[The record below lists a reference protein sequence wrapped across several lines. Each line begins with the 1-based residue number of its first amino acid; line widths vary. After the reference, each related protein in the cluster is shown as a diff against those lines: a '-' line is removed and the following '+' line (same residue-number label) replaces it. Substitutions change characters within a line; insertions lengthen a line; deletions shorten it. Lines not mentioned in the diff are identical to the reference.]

1 MKRILSTLL
10 LVVLS
15 ATLVPAVYAQGGC
28 TDATLTGNYAFNLSG
43 FASPVTPKRGA
54 QPWAVTGVLNLDG
67 AGNISASYAGSIN
80 GGVFT
85 AQTTSGT
92 YTVNSDCTGS
102 VAFTSG
108 DDAGGTYNIVIIG
121 GGTEVFILSTQAH
134 TTATGDAKKQ

>member
-1 MKRILSTLL
+1 MKRTLSTLL

-102 VAFTSG
+102 ITFTSG
-108 DDAGGTYNIVIIG
+108 DAAGLTANMAIIG
-121 GGTEVFILSTQAH
+121 GGTEIFFVSTQAH
-134 TTATGDAKKQ
+134 TTAAGDAKKQ